1 MRKSLG
7 NALLPLALVPGAAI
21 LSVFLTRA
29 LFDWNADGYGWRRAY
44 SELALFLLL
53 PSALGLA
60 AWFRRSLTTFLALAG
75 GAAVAAAI
83 VAGASYTSGVG
94 YDNADSLV
102 VALFVKVAVQVFA
115 LGLLLP
121 LSWAVFQLWPGHEH
135 DDRKAQP

>member
-7 NALLPLALVPGAAI
+7 NALLPLALVAGAAI
-21 LSVFLTRA
+21 LSAFLTRA
-29 LFDWNADGYGWRRAY
+29 LFDWNAEAYPWWRAY
-44 SELALFLLL
+44 LELAFFLLL
-53 PSALGLA
+53 PAALGQP
-60 AWFRRSLTTFLALAG
+60 AWFRGSLTTFLLAAG
-75 GAAVAAAI
+75 GAAVAAAV
-83 VAGASYTSGVG
+83 VAGDYYTSRVG

-121 LSWAVFQLWPGHEH
+121 LGFALFQLWPSHEH